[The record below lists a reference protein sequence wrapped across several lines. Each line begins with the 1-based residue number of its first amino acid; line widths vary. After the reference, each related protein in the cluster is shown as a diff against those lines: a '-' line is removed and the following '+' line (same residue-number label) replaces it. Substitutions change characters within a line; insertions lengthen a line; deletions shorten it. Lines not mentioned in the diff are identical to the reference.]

1 MVMKL
6 SVVMPVF
13 NEKLTIEEIVSQ
25 VRAVGVVDEIMIVD
39 DGSSDG
45 TRDILAELVN
55 LPEVRVIEHDQNQ
68 GKGAAVVTGIR
79 AAQGDVMIIQDA
91 DLEYDPQDYIKLLEP
106 IKTGE
111 TEVVYGS
118 RFASKDTEKPML
130 MSLLANLTLTL
141 VTNLLYGAK
150 LTDMETCYK
159 VFRREVVEDMRINA
173 TGFEFEPEFTAKI
186 LKQNIKIIEVP
197 ISFNPR
203 GYSEGKKITAMDGLI
218 ALWTLIKYRFV
229 D

>member
-1 MVMKL
+1 MKL
-6 SVVMPVF
+6 SVVIPVF
-13 NEKLTIEEIVSQ
+13 NEKSTIAEIVSL

-45 TRDILAELVN
+45 TREILDELSK
-55 LPEVRVIEHDQNQ
+55 LPEVRVIEHAHNQ

-79 AAQGDVMIIQDA
+79 AASGDVMIIQDA
-91 DLEYDPQDYIKLLEP
+91 DLEYDPQDYIRLLEP
-106 IKTGE
+106 IQAGE
-111 TEVVYGS
+111 TDVVYGS
-118 RFASKDTEKPML
+118 RFASKETERPMFL
-130 MSLLANLTLTL
+130 SLLANLTLTL
-141 VTNLLYGAK
+141 VTNLLYGAT

-159 VFRREVVEDMRINA
+159 VFRREVVEGMEINA

-186 LKQNIKIIEVP
+186 LKQKIKIVELP

-203 GYSEGKKITAMDGLI
+203 GYSEGKKITALDGMI